1 MRRIFTAIL
10 LGVIAAVVVVAMD
23 IPFTPSEG
31 ILYVGVAAV
40 LGLLLGGSKKRSARR
55 SRSRNYA
62 DDQWDDSGHDD
73 HDDDGGG
80 DDGGDD

>member
-23 IPFTPSEG
+23 IPFKLDEG

-40 LGLLLGGSKKRSARR
+40 LGLLLGGPKKRSSRR
-55 SRSRNYA
+55 SGSRGYA
-62 DDQWDDSGHDD
+62 DDAWDDSGHD
-73 HDDDGGG
+73 DDDGGG